1 MRILPRWMTP
11 SLQGPRFKP
20 SIDVQPGERPL
31 VARGSARRTW
41 YTSTLI
47 VLGLALA
54 LLAQMAQADPRALRS
69 RVDLDSVNAA
79 SLGGI
84 VEFVL
89 PQVAPP
95 DPSGAEPP
103 YPLNHTL
110 DGQIE
115 GLGSLQ
121 NANFET
127 APGSVGTPPTNSDLE
142 TAPVEATAPTNN
154 DFETGDFTGWTVTG
168 SPSIQSDTPHG
179 YWARFGSNAQIL
191 VSTAVTVPSD
201 PHALVYEVHY
211 QSTTVYSWVD
221 VYVLSGVD
229 YATSTLVKGD
239 KCFACGYWSTSFI
252 DLTAYSGQSIKLKFR
267 SSSSPVGIDD
277 VRVED
282 VFPGFDTSGNYARRT
297 EGSDHVAS
305 LGNNAWIATD
315 PFTLDNS
322 AQFGTVELQGAASN
336 SQYNIAIATGPSFG
350 TWTTLSSG
358 VTGTSWHTVS
368 FNIAAYA
375 GQQVKIRVKS
385 TYSTNRFDEILGSQT
400 TEIPHWA
407 PVGSATRTEEAGNH
421 FILSNGSLTSNA
433 AQLPADVQNVSLRLR
448 SAASVSY
455 VYVELLRG
463 TGFSE
468 VIQLGVPEVGSS
480 WTTVKYSLSPYAGE
494 TVKLKI
500 RRATGSSDFH
510 VDDAGVFESVLPG
523 WRTTTEHAIATGE
536 DGYGTYVTPYEPGGF
551 MFLRSSWISPG
562 ILDNSSYPERRLFSF
577 SYDITGTGG
586 TLLQI
591 YWVDESGN
599 STQVGGVG
607 ASEPTGYRTG
617 HFILYDFQGDR
628 GYFVVK
634 MTNGGRV
641 YSIAD
646 NVARQHVG
654 EPFSRKV
661 GHGIDTA
668 TGAVAFAD
676 QDLSVPGSLPLSF
689 TRYYNAHSD
698 RLGTLGFRWSH
709 TYDTHLEFVDDDVDV
724 IFGSGREEFFAG
736 NSQGF
741 VPTDPRIHST
751 LVGNGDGTFTLTTKD
766 NVRYQFD
773 ADGLLTSIQDLNDNA
788 LEFAYDG
795 QDRLSTV
802 TGEGGVSLTLS
813 YDGNGRLAS
822 LTDPAG
828 STYAYGYDATGDLV
842 SVTDPEGGIRAN
854 TYSRHRLSTVTDE
867 NGGLVVENVYDPV
880 NRLTTQTDALGE
892 TISVAYD
899 TPGKGATEVTFPD
912 GGLAAF
918 YFDAFQRTTE
928 TVDPSG
934 RTTSFIYDANGNLD
948 KVIDSG
954 DNEWDLAFDGSADLS
969 AIEDPLGNPVSFTY
983 NPKHLPLTVTDARGN
998 VTTLTYDADGNMT
1011 SQTDPLDHMTT
1022 YTYDASGNLL
1032 SVTDPLDRTTSYTY
1046 NAKGLKASETDP
1058 LGNTWTYTY
1067 TPLGKVATETDPL
1080 GNTTTYS
1087 YDLLGRLDSVED
1099 PLGGERTYQYD
1110 LVGHLLAF
1118 EDPLGNQT
1126 TWDYDER
1133 GLVEAKTDPAGKI
1146 TTYTYDENRRMT
1158 SITNPLGE
1166 SINYAYDEA
1175 GRLTSITDAL
1185 SNATTY
1191 AYDAEG
1197 RLASKVDPL
1206 ARQTLY
1212 AYDAAG
1218 RLAETTL
1225 PNGATVGYAYDPDGN
1240 LTSVTDELDRII
1252 TNSYDELSRLVSSSD
1267 PLSNETNYGYD
1278 ASGQMTSVTDPLG
1291 SETVYGYDAA
1301 GQLTSV
1307 TDPLGSA
1314 TAYGYDNA
1322 GRRNSVT
1329 DATDR
1334 TTTYNYNAAGQ
1345 VTAVIDPGGN
1355 TTASAYDLA
1364 GQLTSVTSPAG
1375 NVTTYAYNSRG
1386 LLTSVTDPL
1395 LHVTSYTYDAAERLA
1410 TETDPLGAVTGY
1422 AYDDAGRVTSMIDD
1436 LGGVVAF
1443 GYDAASQLTS
1453 VTDANS
1459 ETWTYGYNA
1468 LGLRNLITDPL
1479 GRDTAFG
1486 YNAAGELTARTD
1498 GRGVTTSYGYDVAGR
1513 MTSVTFPGG
1522 STGYV
1527 YDAAGRRTSMTDATG
1542 TTSYAY
1548 DDAGRTTSVA
1558 SPQGTI
1564 GYGYDAAG
1572 RRTSMTL
1579 PGAQTV
1585 TYAYD
1590 AAGLLGSLTDWR
1602 AETVSFGYDP
1612 DGNRTSISRPN
1623 GVDSTYT
1630 YDDDGRVTD
1639 ISHTQ
1644 GAQELLGLAYTYDA
1658 ADRPI
1663 SVVTEEGTESYG
1675 YDDLGRLTSVTYPG
1689 GPTVS
1694 YSYDPAGNR
1703 LTETE
1708 GGSTTNYTYDAA
1720 GQLASVGSESY
1731 AYDEAGNLTQAGS
1744 DSYSWD
1750 HDSRLVSAEVGSHN
1764 ATYTYDGDGVRVGA
1778 DVDAQSSPLLVDRQS
1793 GLPTVVDD
1801 GMSTYLHAGGLL
1813 EAAAGSQASYALADR
1828 LGSVR
1833 GLSDETGALVGTASY
1848 EAFGAP
1854 RAVSGAQSLFSFAG
1868 EPSDATGLIYLRARS
1883 LDPETGRM
1891 LSADSVIPNA
1901 LGTQG
1906 YNLYAYAADNPTMWT
1921 DPTGHFATP
1930 LAFQKLV
1937 VRVAELVEEVGPEA
1951 TALGLWATMVQLIR
1965 AHPIAAAVVG
1975 IVLVAAFIWVLLEL
1989 VSGDDIGRGSSRGDP
2004 TSDEEVQTAPGGV
2017 PGNPPPPG
2025 VGPPA
2030 TPCEG
2035 PMDGD
2040 EWLFRSM
2047 RVEGDGLPMVGPT
2060 ARTLGARITGS
2071 TVDIAPDATGLVH
2084 PNTGG
2089 MSVAPDDPMNLP
2101 EHRRP
2106 TECGGVGTDPLFRIR
2121 RDSLGPDLQYRVDP
2135 TNPAKHGFIEPA
2147 RAMTVSEYQQALA
2160 ATRSEW
2166 IGVIP

>member
-1 MRILPRWMTP
+1 VQNLPRWMTP
-11 SLQGPRFKP
+11 SPQRSSFTS
-20 SIDVQPGERPL
+20 SIDVHGGRSLIAPGN
-31 VARGSARRTW
+31 ARRTW
-41 YTSTLI
+41 YTST
-47 VLGLALA
+47 VLVLTVAVA
-54 LLAQMAQADPRALRS
+54 LLAQIAQADARALRS
-69 RVDLDSVNAA
+69 PVNLDSANEAT
-79 SLGGI
+79 LGGI
-84 VEFVL
+84 VDFVL
-89 PQVAPP
+89 PQAAPP

-127 APGSVGTPPTNSDLE
+127 APGSVGTPPANSDLE
-142 TAPVEATAPTNN
+142 TAPVEATAPTNG
-154 DFETGDFTGWTVTG
+154 DFESGDFTGWTVTG
-168 SPSIQSDTPHG
+168 SPSIQSDPTHG
-179 YWARFGSNAQIL
+179 YWARFGSNSQVL
-191 VSTAVTVPSD
+191 VSSAVTVPSD
-201 PHALVYEVHY
+201 PHALVYDVNY

-221 VYVLSGVD
+221 VYVLTGPD
-229 YATSTLVKGD
+229 YATSTLLKND
-239 KCFACGYWSTSFI
+239 KCFACGYWSTSYI
-252 DLTAYSGQSIKLKFR
+252 DLAAYTGQSVKFR
-267 SSSSPVGIDD
+267 FRSYSSPVGIDD
-277 VRVED
+277 VRIED
-282 VFPGFDTSGNYARRT
+282 VFPGYDSSGNYARRT

-315 PFTLDNS
+315 PFTLDDS

-336 SQYNIAIATGPSFG
+336 SQYNVAIATGPSFG

-385 TYSTNRFDEILGSQT
+385 TYGTNRFDDILGSQT
-400 TEIPHWA
+400 TEIPYWT
-407 PVGSATRTEEAGNH
+407 PSGSATRIEDAGNY
-421 FILSNGSLTSNA
+421 FISSNGSLTSNA
-433 AQLPADVQNVSLRLR
+433 AQLPADVQNVSVRLR
-448 SAASVSY
+448 SAATVSY

-463 TGFSE
+463 ANFSE
-468 VIQLGVPEVGSS
+468 VVSLGVPEVGSS
-480 WTTVKYSLSPYAGE
+480 WVTVKYSLSPYAGE
-494 TVKLKI
+494 TVKLKV

-510 VDDAGVFESVLPG
+510 VDDAGFFESVLPG

-536 DGYGTYVTPYEPGGF
+536 DAYGTYVTPYEPGGF

-591 YWVDESGN
+591 FWVEEGGN

-628 GYFVVK
+628 GYFVIK
-634 MTNGGRV
+634 MTNGGKV

-709 TYDTHLEFVDDDVDV
+709 TYDTHLEFVDDDVDF

-766 NVRYQFD
+766 NVLYHFD
-773 ADGLLTSIQDLNDNA
+773 AQGLLTSIEDLNANA
-788 LEFAYDG
+788 LDLAYDG
-795 QDRLSTV
+795 QDRLTTV

-813 YDGNGRLAS
+813 YDGNDRVAS
-822 LTDPAG
+822 VADPAG
-828 STYAYGYDATGDLV
+828 SIYAFGYDSNGDLV
-842 SVTDPEGGIRAN
+842 SVTDPEGGVRTYA
-854 TYSRHRLSTVTDE
+854 YSRHRLTTVTDE
-867 NGGLVVENVYDPV
+867 EGGLVVQNVYDPV

-892 TISVAYD
+892 TISLAYD
-899 TPGKGATEVTFPD
+899 SPGKGATEVTFPD
-912 GGLAAF
+912 GGLATF

-934 RTTSFIYDANGNLD
+934 RVTSFIYDSNGNLD
-948 KVIDSG
+948 KIIDSG
-954 DNEWDLAFDGSADLS
+954 DNDWDLAFDASADLS
-969 AIEDPLGNPVSFTY
+969 VLEDPLGNPISFTY

-998 VTTLTYDADGNMT
+998 VTTYTYDAGGNMT
-1011 SQTDPLDHMTT
+1011 SQTDPLDNTTT
-1022 YTYDASGNLL
+1022 YTNDASGNVL
-1032 SVTDPLDRTTSYTY
+1032 SVTGPLNRTTTYTY
-1046 NAKGLKASETDP
+1046 NAKGLKTSETDS

-1067 TPLGKVATETDPL
+1067 TPLGKIATEMDPL

-1087 YDLLGRLDSVED
+1087 YDLLGRLDAVEE
-1099 PLGGERTYQYD
+1099 PLGGQKSYVYD
-1110 LVGHLLAF
+1110 FVGHLLAF

-1126 TWDYDER
+1126 TWDYDDR

-1158 SITNPLGE
+1158 SMSNPLGE
-1166 SINYAYDEA
+1166 TTEYAYDEA
-1175 GRLTSITDAL
+1175 GRLTSITDPL
-1185 SNATTY
+1185 GNATTY

-1197 RLASKVDPL
+1197 RLASKVDPIG
-1206 ARQTLY
+1206 RQTLY
-1212 AYDAAG
+1212 AYDSAG
-1218 RLAETTL
+1218 RLGETTL
-1225 PNGATVGYAYDPDGN
+1225 PNGATVTYGYDPDGN
-1240 LTSVTDELDRII
+1240 ATSVTDELGRVT
-1252 TNSYDELSRLVSSSD
+1252 TNGYDELSRLVSATD
-1267 PLSNETNYGYD
+1267 PLTNETVYGYD
-1278 ASGQMTSVTDPLG
+1278 AAGQMTSVTDPLG
-1291 SETVYGYDAA
+1291 NQTAYGYDAA
-1301 GQLTSV
+1301 GQMTSV
-1307 TDPLGSA
+1307 TDPLGNA
-1314 TAYGYDNA
+1314 TTYAYDDA
-1322 GRRNSVT
+1322 GRRLSVS

-1334 TTTYNYNAAGQ
+1334 TTSYTYDAAGQ
-1345 VTAVIDPGGN
+1345 VTAVTDPGGN
-1355 TTASAYDLA
+1355 ATESTHDLA

-1386 LLTSVTDPL
+1386 LLTSATDPL
-1395 LHVTSYTYDAAERLA
+1395 LHVTSYTYDDAGRLA
-1410 TETDPLGAVTGY
+1410 TQTDPLGAVTGHT
-1422 AYDDAGRVTSMIDD
+1422 YDDAGRLASITDD
-1436 LGGVVAF
+1436 LGGIVAF

-1453 VTDANS
+1453 VTDANL

-1479 GRDTAFG
+1479 GRDTSFG
-1486 YNAAGELTARTD
+1486 YNVAGELTARTD
-1498 GRGVTTSYGYDVAGR
+1498 GRDITTSYGYDAAGR
-1513 MTSVTFPGG
+1513 LTSVSFPGG
-1522 STGYV
+1522 STGFA
-1527 YDAAGRRTSMTDATG
+1527 YDAGGRRTSMTDATG
-1542 TTSYAY
+1542 TTSYAH

-1558 SPQGTI
+1558 SPEGTI
-1564 GYGYDAAG
+1564 SYGYDAAG
-1572 RRTSMTL
+1572 RRTTMTL
-1579 PGAQTV
+1579 PSAQTV

-1590 AAGLLGSLTDWR
+1590 TAGLLGSLTDWR

-1630 YDDDGRVTD
+1630 YDAAGRVTD

-1644 GAQELLGLAYTYDA
+1644 GAQELFGLTYTYDD
-1658 ADRPI
+1658 ADRPT

-1675 YDDLGRLTSVTYPG
+1675 YDDLGRLTSVAYPG

-1694 YSYDPAGNR
+1694 YTYDPAGNR

-1708 GGSTTNYTYDAA
+1708 GGSTTDYTYDAA
-1720 GQLASVGSESY
+1720 GQLVSVGSESY
-1731 AYDEAGNLTQAGS
+1731 AYDEAGNLTQAGT

-1750 HDSRLVSAEVGSHN
+1750 HDSRIVSADVGSHS

-1778 DVDAQSSPLLVDRQS
+1778 DVDAQSSSFLVDRQA
-1793 GLPTVVDD
+1793 GLPTVVGD
-1801 GMSTYLHAGGLL
+1801 GTSTYLHTGGLI
-1813 EAAAGSQASYALADR
+1813 EAASGAQATYGLTDR

-1833 GLSDETGALVGTASY
+1833 GLSDDAGALVGTASY
-1848 EAFGAP
+1848 EAFGSP
-1854 RAVSGAQSLFSFAG
+1854 RAVSGAQSLFGFTG
-1868 EPSDATGLIYLRARS
+1868 EPSDATGIIYLRARS

-1891 LSADSVIPNA
+1891 LSPDSVIPNA
-1901 LGTQG
+1901 SGTQG
-1906 YNLYAYAADNPTMWT
+1906 YNLYAYAADNPTTWT
-1921 DPTGHFATP
+1921 DPTGHLATP
-1930 LAFQKLV
+1930 PTIQELV
-1937 VRVAELVEEVGPEA
+1937 VHIARLVEEVGTEA
-1951 TALGLWATMVQLIR
+1951 TALGLWATMVQLVR
-1965 AHPIAAAVVG
+1965 AHPLAAIIG

-1989 VSGDDIGRGSSRGDP
+1989 VSNDDLDRGSPAGEP
-2004 TSDEEVQTAPGGV
+2004 TQQHEIETAPDGI
-2017 PGNPPPPG
+2017 PGEPPRPGSGPPG
-2025 VGPPA
+2025 TSTSCDSSQSATTGEVGVDA
-2030 TPCEG
+2030 
-2035 PMDGD
+2035 DALIRAIDYGD
-2040 EWLFRSM
+2040 AAVDVALRGRSPIASP
-2047 RVEGDGLPMVGPT
+2047 RAWQQFVAG
-2060 ARTLGARITGS
+2060 GS
-2071 TVDIAPDATGLVH
+2071 
-2084 PNTGG
+2084 
-2089 MSVAPDDPMNLP
+2089 
-2101 EHRRP
+2101 
-2106 TECGGVGTDPLFRIR
+2106 
-2121 RDSLGPDLQYRVDP
+2121 
-2135 TNPAKHGFIEPA
+2135 
-2147 RAMTVSEYQQALA
+2147 QQALEQWLNERGGGLGSDPDPDCVQELKDKAKALGRSLSDTDAEVA
-2160 ATRSEW
+2160 ASAIKDGLAVMTRDQQLIRFLQQAGYAVELF
-2166 IGVIP
+2166 